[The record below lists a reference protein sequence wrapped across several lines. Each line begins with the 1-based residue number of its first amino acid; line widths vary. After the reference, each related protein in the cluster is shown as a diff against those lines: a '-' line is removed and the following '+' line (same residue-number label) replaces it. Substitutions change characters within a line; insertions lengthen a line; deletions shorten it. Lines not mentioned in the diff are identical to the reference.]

1 MLSAPNFQKM
11 TNVVSPDLLSNS
23 NQIEL
28 GARLKMVREQN
39 GLSQRELAK
48 RSGLTHSTISLI
60 EQGQTSP
67 SINSLEKILSGIP
80 LTLAQFFLS
89 SPNSSSQVVFRSSER
104 KSRPKPQLGCDVQDI
119 PHKSSHAL
127 IALQKIILLG
137 GADMGAIPQISPRAV
152 TGFVI
157 AGELELT
164 ADFHVS
170 LLNVD
175 DAFSLSAHQPYR
187 LRNLSLVEPCIL
199 LICEA

>member
-1 MLSAPNFQKM
+1 M
-11 TNVVSPDLLSNS
+11 TKHVSPDFPSNS
-23 NQIEL
+23 NAIEL

-48 RSGLTHSTISLI
+48 RSGLTHSSISLI

-80 LTLAQFFLS
+80 LTLPQFFLS
-89 SPNSSSQVVFRSSER
+89 NLNAPSQVVYRGAELKGHQ
-104 KSRPKPQLGCDVQDI
+104 KSLLGFDILDI
-119 PHKSSHAL
+119 PHKSSHAVVGF
-127 IALQKIILLG
+127 QKFILACK
-137 GADMGAIPQISPRAV
+137 ADVGAIPQISPQAIS
-152 TGFVI
+152 GFVVS
-157 AGELELT
+157 GKLELT
-164 ADFHVS
+164 ADLHVS

-187 LRNLSLVEPCIL
+187 LRNLSLVEPCVL